1 MLAMLVLLTA
11 AAESGL
17 GAASQGAMD
26 AVEKVTD
33 ILPFPAVLFVI
44 GLVFFGTLAIS
55 RISAKLGIP
64 AILGILLLGL
74 SINIKYTLFDLSFI
88 NSLHTV
94 SLAMIL
100 FYAGLKTNVKA
111 IRGVLS
117 YGIWL
122 AVAGSILTALI
133 LAAGI
138 WFISSDTMGSIE
150 FGFSQ
155 LGFPVAMMVG
165 VAMASTDSAAIEG
178 VLEASGRSI
187 PKKLGNILEFE
198 SALNCS
204 IAVLALAVVTSIM
217 ANNITHGHGVLLR
230 DQIIELVGRLVIGLV
245 VGVAMG
251 YFSRLSIEKL
261 VTDRSQLLM
270 LGLSLALMAYGVGS
284 LAGQAGFISAFVT
297 GVFLGNNHYS
307 NALVSAESFGE
318 VMLPF
323 NEMTEIAIF
332 FIFGLISTPSMVL
345 SVLPIAFMASLI
357 LMFIARPLSL
367 LILSPL
373 SPFSGRENLLL
384 SWCGLRGAVPLAL
397 GFEGAEY
404 IPKINGIDPVVA
416 HQLLE
421 NCEGMIFSIVV
432 FNLLIQGI
440 SIPHFVRGIKVDCPA
455 DPLA

>member
-1 MLAMLVLLTA
+1 MFTLLAAAAQSPTAGGAHGAQTA
-11 AAESGL
+11 A
-17 GAASQGAMD
+17 
-26 AVEKVTD
+26 EKVTD
-33 ILPFPAVLFVI
+33 LLPFPAILLVI

-55 RISAKLGIP
+55 RISVKLGIP

-74 SINIKYTLFDLSFI
+74 AINIKYTVFDLSFI

-100 FYAGLKTNVKA
+100 FYAGLKTNAKA

-117 YGIWL
+117 FGIWL
-122 AVAGSILTALI
+122 AVGGSILTALI
-133 LAAGI
+133 LAVGI
-138 WFISSDTMGSIE
+138 WLISSDTLGGIE

-155 LGFPVAMMVG
+155 LGFPIALMVG
-165 VAMASTDSAAIEG
+165 VSMASTDSAAIEG

-187 PKKLGNILEFE
+187 PKRLGKILEFE

-204 IAVLALAVVTSIM
+204 IAVLALAVATSFM
-217 ANNITHGHGVLLR
+217 VSHVPGGHGTVLR
-230 DQIIELVGRLVIGLV
+230 SELITLAGRLVVGLIVGIG
-245 VGVAMG
+245 MG

-261 VTDRSQLLM
+261 VTDRSQVLM

-297 GVFLGNNHYS
+297 GVFLGNNKYS
-307 NALVSAESFGE
+307 NDLVSAECVSE
-318 VMLPF
+318 IMLPF

-332 FIFGLISTPSMVL
+332 FIFGLISTPAMVL
-345 SVLPIAFMASLI
+345 SVLPIAFLASLI
-357 LMFIARPLSL
+357 LMFVARPLSL
-367 LILSPL
+367 LLLSPV
-373 SPFSGRENLLL
+373 SPFSARENLLL

-404 IPKINGIDPVVA
+404 IPKMAGIDPIIA
-416 HQLLE
+416 HQLVV
-421 NCEGMIFSIVV
+421 NCEGIIFSIVV

-440 SIPHFVRGIKVDCPA
+440 SIPHLVKHIELDCPPA
-455 DPLA
+455 DQLA

>member
-1 MLAMLVLLTA
+1 MLLLLSAAAQSPPLPGAHGVHTA
-11 AAESGL
+11 A
-17 GAASQGAMD
+17 
-26 AVEKVTD
+26 EKVTD
-33 ILPFPAVLFVI
+33 ILPFSAILLVI
-44 GLVFFGTLAIS
+44 GLVFFGTLAIG
-55 RISAKLGIP
+55 RISVKLGIP

-74 SINIKYTLFDLSFI
+74 AINVKYTVFDLGFI

-111 IRGVLS
+111 IRGSLTFGV
-117 YGIWL
+117 WL

-138 WFISSDTMGSIE
+138 WFISSDTMGGIE

-155 LGFPVAMMVG
+155 LGFPIALMVG
-165 VAMASTDSAAIEG
+165 VSMASTDSAAIES
-178 VLEASGRSI
+178 VLEATGRSI
-187 PKKLGNILEFE
+187 PERLGKILEFE

-204 IAVLALAVVTSIM
+204 IAVLALAVATSFMASTVT
-217 ANNITHGHGVLLR
+217 NGHGTVLRAEMIDLA
-230 DQIIELVGRLVIGLV
+230 GRLVIGLM
-245 VGVAMG
+245 VGIGMG
-251 YFSRLSIEKL
+251 YFARLSIEKL

-297 GVFLGNNHYS
+297 GAFLGNNKYS
-307 NALVSAESFGE
+307 NDLVSPECVSE
-318 VMLPF
+318 MMLPF

-332 FIFGLISTPSMVL
+332 FIFGLISTPQMVL
-345 SVLPIAFMASLI
+345 SVLPIAFVASLI
-357 LMFIARPLSL
+357 LMFVARPLSL
-367 LILSPL
+367 AMLSPI
-373 SPFSGRENLLL
+373 SPFSAKENLLL

-404 IPKINGIDPVVA
+404 IPKIAGIDPTIA
-416 HQLLE
+416 HQLVQ
-421 NCEGMIFSIVV
+421 NCEGIIFSIVV

-440 SIPHFVRGIKVDCPA
+440 SIPHFVKRLQLDGPVA
-455 DPLA
+455 DQLA

>member
-1 MLAMLVLLTA
+1 MLLLLSA
-11 AAESGL
+11 AAQSPPL
-17 GAASQGAMD
+17 PGAHGVQAA
-26 AVEKVTD
+26 AEKVTD
-33 ILPFPAVLFVI
+33 VLPFSAILLVI
-44 GLVFFGTLAIS
+44 GLVFLGTLAIS
-55 RISAKLGIP
+55 RISVKLGIP

-74 SINIKYTLFDLSFI
+74 AINVKYTVFDLGFI

-111 IRGVLS
+111 IRGSLTFGV
-117 YGIWL
+117 WL

-138 WFISSDTMGSIE
+138 WFISSDTMGGIE

-155 LGFPVAMMVG
+155 LGFPIALMVG
-165 VAMASTDSAAIEG
+165 VSMASTDSAAIES
-178 VLEASGRSI
+178 VLEATGRSI
-187 PKKLGNILEFE
+187 PDRLGKILEFE

-204 IAVLALAVVTSIM
+204 IAVLALAVATSFMASTVT
-217 ANNITHGHGVLLR
+217 NGHGTVLRAEMIDLA
-230 DQIIELVGRLVIGLV
+230 GRLVIGLM
-245 VGVAMG
+245 VGIGMG
-251 YFSRLSIEKL
+251 YFARLSIEKL

-297 GVFLGNNHYS
+297 GAFLGNNKYS
-307 NALVSAESFGE
+307 NDLVSPECVSE
-318 VMLPF
+318 MMLPF

-332 FIFGLISTPSMVL
+332 FIFGLISTPQMVL
-345 SVLPIAFMASLI
+345 SVLPIAFVASLI
-357 LMFIARPLSL
+357 LMFVARPLSL
-367 LILSPL
+367 AMLSPI
-373 SPFSGRENLLL
+373 SPFSAKENLLL

-404 IPKINGIDPVVA
+404 IPKIAGIDPIIA
-416 HQLLE
+416 HELVQ
-421 NCEGMIFSIVV
+421 NCEGIIFSIVV

-440 SIPHFVRGIKVDCPA
+440 TIPHFVKRLHLEG
-455 DPLA
+455 PLADQLA

>member
-1 MLAMLVLLTA
+1 MLFLLAA
-11 AAESGL
+11 AAESLPTG
-17 GAASQGAMD
+17 GAHGAQT
-26 AVEKVTD
+26 AAEKVTD
-33 ILPFPAVLFVI
+33 LLPFPVTLLVI

-55 RISAKLGIP
+55 RISVKLGIP

-74 SINIKYTLFDLSFI
+74 AINIKYTVFDPGFI

-111 IRGVLS
+111 IRGFLTF
-117 YGIWL
+117 GIWL

-133 LAAGI
+133 LAVGI
-138 WFISSDTMGSIE
+138 WFISSDTMGELE

-155 LGFPVAMMVG
+155 LGFPIALMVG
-165 VAMASTDSAAIEG
+165 VSMASTDSAAIEG

-187 PKKLGNILEFE
+187 PKRLGKILEFE
-198 SALNCS
+198 SALNSS
-204 IAVLALAVVTSIM
+204 IAVLALAVATSFM
-217 ANNITHGHGVLLR
+217 LSHITGGHGSILR
-230 DQIIELVGRLVIGLV
+230 AELITLAGRLVVGLIVGIG
-245 VGVAMG
+245 MG

-261 VTDRSQLLM
+261 VTDRSQVLM

-297 GVFLGNNHYS
+297 GVFLGNNQYS
-307 NALVSAESFGE
+307 NNLVSAECVSE
-318 VMLPF
+318 IMLPF

-332 FIFGLISTPSMVL
+332 FIFGLISTPTMVL
-345 SVLPIAFMASLI
+345 SVLPTAFLTSLI
-357 LMFIARPLSL
+357 LMFVARPLSL
-367 LILSPL
+367 LLLSPL
-373 SPFSGRENLLL
+373 SPFPVKETLLL

-404 IPKINGIDPVVA
+404 IPKMTGIDPIIA
-416 HQLLE
+416 HQLVQ
-421 NCEGMIFSIVV
+421 NCEGIIFSVVV

-440 SIPHFVRGIKVDCPA
+440 SIPHFVKQLQLDCSPT
-455 DPLA
+455 DQLA

>member
-1 MLAMLVLLTA
+1 MLSLLA
-11 AAESGL
+11 AAAQSPPEASSL
-17 GAASQGAMD
+17 GAQ
-26 AVEKVTD
+26 AVAEKVTD
-33 ILPFPAVLFVI
+33 ILPFPAILLVI

-74 SINIKYTLFDLSFI
+74 SINIKYTVFDLGFI

-117 YGIWL
+117 FGIWL
-122 AVAGSILTALI
+122 AVAGSLLTALI

-138 WFISSDTMGSIE
+138 WFIASDTMGQID

-155 LGFPVAMMVG
+155 LGFPVALLVG
-165 VAMASTDSAAIEG
+165 VSMASTDSAAIEG

-204 IAVLALAVVTSIM
+204 IAVLALTVVISIM
-217 ANNITHGHGVLLR
+217 ASNITHGHGIILR
-230 DQIIELVGRLVIGLV
+230 TEIIALAGRLVIGLI
-245 VGVAMG
+245 VGLGMG
-251 YFSRLSIEKL
+251 YFSKISIEKL
-261 VTDRSQLLM
+261 VTDRSQVLM

-297 GVFLGNNHYS
+297 GMFLGNNKYT
-307 NALVSAESFGE
+307 NNLVSAESVSE
-318 VMLPF
+318 IMLPF
-323 NEMTEIAIF
+323 NEMTEISIF

-357 LMFIARPLSL
+357 LMFVARPLSL

-373 SPFSGRENLLL
+373 SPFTAKENLLL

-404 IPKINGIDPVVA
+404 IPKITGIDPVIA

-432 FNLLIQGI
+432 LNLLIQGI
-440 SIPHFVRGIKVDCPA
+440 SISHIVKKLKLDCPL
-455 DPLA
+455 DQLA

>member
-1 MLAMLVLLTA
+1 MLFLLAA
-11 AAESGL
+11 AAESLPTG
-17 GAASQGAMD
+17 GAHGAQT
-26 AVEKVTD
+26 AAEKVTD
-33 ILPFPAVLFVI
+33 LLPFPVTLLVI

-55 RISAKLGIP
+55 RISVKLGIP

-74 SINIKYTLFDLSFI
+74 AINIKYTVFDPGFI

-111 IRGVLS
+111 IRGFLS
-117 YGIWL
+117 FGIWL

-133 LAAGI
+133 LAFGI
-138 WFISSDTMGSIE
+138 WFISSDTMGKLE

-155 LGFPVAMMVG
+155 LGFPIALMVG
-165 VAMASTDSAAIEG
+165 VSMASTDSAAIEG

-187 PKKLGNILEFE
+187 PKRLGKILEFE
-198 SALNCS
+198 SALNSS
-204 IAVLALAVVTSIM
+204 IAVLALAVATSFMLSHVTG
-217 ANNITHGHGVLLR
+217 GHGTILR
-230 DQIIELVGRLVIGLV
+230 AELITLAGRLVVGLIVGIG
-245 VGVAMG
+245 MG

-261 VTDRSQLLM
+261 VTDRSQVLM

-297 GVFLGNNHYS
+297 GVFLGNNQYS
-307 NALVSAESFGE
+307 NNLVSAECVSE
-318 VMLPF
+318 IMLPF

-332 FIFGLISTPSMVL
+332 FIFGLISTPTMVL
-345 SVLPIAFMASLI
+345 SVLPTAFLTSLI
-357 LMFIARPLSL
+357 LMFVARPLSL
-367 LILSPL
+367 LLLSPL
-373 SPFSGRENLLL
+373 SPFSVKENLLL

-404 IPKINGIDPVVA
+404 IPKMTGIDPIMA
-416 HQLLE
+416 HQLVQ
-421 NCEGMIFSIVV
+421 NCEGIIFSVVV

-440 SIPHFVRGIKVDCPA
+440 SIPHFVKQIQLDCPPT
-455 DPLA
+455 DQLA

>member
-1 MLAMLVLLTA
+1 MLILLA
-11 AAESGL
+11 AAAKSVQAAGSD
-17 GAASQGAMD
+17 GAA
-26 AVEKVTD
+26 AVAEKMTD
-33 ILPFPAVLFVI
+33 VLPFPAILLVI

-55 RISAKLGIP
+55 RISSKLGIP

-74 SINIKYTLFDLSFI
+74 SINVKYTVFDMGFI

-111 IRGVLS
+111 IRGFLS
-117 YGIWL
+117 FGVWL
-122 AVAGSILTALI
+122 AVAGSMLTAVI
-133 LAAGI
+133 LGLGV
-138 WFISSDTMGSIE
+138 WFISSETLGSLD

-155 LGFPVAMMVG
+155 LGFPIALMVG
-165 VAMASTDSAAIEG
+165 VSMASTDSAAIEG

-187 PKKLGNILEFE
+187 PKKLGKILEFE

-217 ANNITHGHGVLLR
+217 ASNITTGHHVILR
-230 DQIIELVGRLVIGLV
+230 TEIIELAGRLVVGLI
-245 VGVAMG
+245 VGVGMG
-251 YFSRLSIEKL
+251 YFSKLSIEKL
-261 VTDRSQLLM
+261 VTDRSQVLM

-297 GVFLGNNHYS
+297 GVFLGNNKYT
-307 NALVSAESFGE
+307 NNLVSAECITE
-318 VMLPF
+318 TMLPF

-332 FIFGLISTPSMVL
+332 FIFGLISTPAMVL
-345 SVLPIAFMASLI
+345 SVLPIAFVASMI
-357 LMFIARPLSL
+357 LMLVARPLSL
-367 LILSPL
+367 LILSPI
-373 SPFSGRENLLL
+373 SPFNPRENLLL

-404 IPKINGIDPVVA
+404 IPKITGIDPIIA
-416 HQLLE
+416 HQLVG
-421 NCEGMIFSIVV
+421 NCEGIIFSIVV

-440 SIPHFVRGIKVDCPA
+440 SIPNFVRKLKLDCPA
-455 DPLA
+455 AEQPA

>member
-1 MLAMLVLLTA
+1 MLLLLATA
-11 AAESGL
+11 ALSPPSA
-17 GAASQGAMD
+17 GANGAQI
-26 AVEKVTD
+26 AAEKVTD
-33 ILPFPAVLFVI
+33 VLPFPAILLVI

-55 RISAKLGIP
+55 RISSKLGIP

-74 SINIKYTLFDLSFI
+74 AINVKYTVFGIGFI

-111 IRGVLS
+111 IRGFLS
-117 YGIWL
+117 FGAWL

-138 WFISSDTMGSIE
+138 WFISSDTLGGIE

-155 LGFPVAMMVG
+155 LGFPIALMVG
-165 VAMASTDSAAIEG
+165 VSMASTDSAAIAG
-178 VLEASGRSI
+178 VIEASGHSI
-187 PKKLGNILEFE
+187 PKRLGKILEFE

-204 IAVLALAVVTSIM
+204 IAVLALAAVTSIM
-217 ANNITHGHGVLLR
+217 ASNMSTGNGVILR
-230 DQIIELVGRLVIGLV
+230 TELIELAGRLVVGLI
-245 VGVAMG
+245 VGVGMG
-251 YFSRLSIEKL
+251 YFSKLSIEKL
-261 VTDRSQLLM
+261 VTDRSQVLM

-284 LAGQAGFISAFVT
+284 LAGHAGFFSAFVT
-297 GVFLGNNHYS
+297 GVFLGNNKYS
-307 NALVSAESFGE
+307 NDLVSAESVSE
-318 VMLPF
+318 IMLPF

-345 SVLPIAFMASLI
+345 SVLPIALLASLI
-357 LMFIARPLSL
+357 LMFVARPLSL

-373 SPFSGRENLLL
+373 SPFNPRENLLL

-404 IPKINGIDPVVA
+404 IPKIVGIDPIIA
-416 HQLLE
+416 HQLAS
-421 NCEGMIFSIVV
+421 NCVGIIFSIVV

-440 SIPHFVRGIKVDCPA
+440 TIPHFVQRLRLD
-455 DPLA
+455 DPLTDQLA

>member
-1 MLAMLVLLTA
+1 MLFLLAA
-11 AAESGL
+11 AAESLPTG
-17 GAASQGAMD
+17 GAHGAQT
-26 AVEKVTD
+26 AAEKVTD
-33 ILPFPAVLFVI
+33 LLPFPVTLLVI

-55 RISAKLGIP
+55 RISVKLGIP

-74 SINIKYTLFDLSFI
+74 AINIKYTVFDPGFI

-111 IRGVLS
+111 IRGFLS
-117 YGIWL
+117 FGIWL

-133 LAAGI
+133 LAVGI
-138 WFISSDTMGSIE
+138 WFISSDTMGELE

-155 LGFPVAMMVG
+155 LGFPIALMVG
-165 VAMASTDSAAIEG
+165 VSMASTDSAAIEG

-187 PKKLGNILEFE
+187 PKRLGKILEFE
-198 SALNCS
+198 SALNSS
-204 IAVLALAVVTSIM
+204 IAVLALAVATSFM
-217 ANNITHGHGVLLR
+217 LSHITGGHGSILR
-230 DQIIELVGRLVIGLV
+230 AELITLAGRLVVGLIVGIG
-245 VGVAMG
+245 MG

-261 VTDRSQLLM
+261 VTDRSQVLM

-297 GVFLGNNHYS
+297 GVFLGNNQYS
-307 NALVSAESFGE
+307 NNLVSAECVSE
-318 VMLPF
+318 IMLPF

-332 FIFGLISTPSMVL
+332 FIFGLISTPTMVL
-345 SVLPIAFMASLI
+345 SVLPTAFLTSLI
-357 LMFIARPLSL
+357 LMFVARPLSL
-367 LILSPL
+367 LLLSPL
-373 SPFSGRENLLL
+373 SPFSVKENLLL

-404 IPKINGIDPVVA
+404 IPKMTGIDPIMA
-416 HQLLE
+416 HQLVQ
-421 NCEGMIFSIVV
+421 NCEGIIFSVVV

-440 SIPHFVRGIKVDCPA
+440 SIPHFVKQIQLDCPPT
-455 DPLA
+455 DQLA

>member
-1 MLAMLVLLTA
+1 MLLLLTA
-11 AAESGL
+11 AAESAPAVESH
-17 GAASQGAMD
+17 GAVAA
-26 AVEKVTD
+26 AEKVTD
-33 ILPFPAVLFVI
+33 VLPFPAILFVI

-74 SINIKYTLFDLSFI
+74 SINIKYTVFDMGFI

-111 IRGVLS
+111 IRGFLS
-117 YGIWL
+117 FGIWL

-138 WFISSDTMGSIE
+138 WFISSDTMGTIE

-178 VLEASGRSI
+178 VIEASGRSI
-187 PKKLGNILEFE
+187 PKKLGKILQFE
-198 SALNCS
+198 SAVNCS

-217 ANNITHGHGVLLR
+217 ASNITNGHGVVLR
-230 DQIIELVGRLVIGLV
+230 NEIIELAGRLVVGLV
-245 VGVAMG
+245 VGVGMG

-284 LAGQAGFISAFVT
+284 LAGKAGFISAFIT
-297 GVFLGNNHYS
+297 GVFLGNNHYT
-307 NALVSAESFGE
+307 NKLVSAECISE

-323 NEMTEIAIF
+323 NEMTEISIF

-345 SVLPIAFMASLI
+345 SVLPIAFLANLV

-373 SPFSGRENLLL
+373 SPFSARENLLL

-404 IPKINGIDPVVA
+404 IPKITGIDPILA
-416 HQLLE
+416 HKLLE

-440 SIPHFVRGIKVDCPA
+440 SIPHLVKTFKLDCPA
-455 DPLA
+455 DQLA

>member
-1 MLAMLVLLTA
+1 MLLLSA
-11 AAESGL
+11 AAQSPPL
-17 GAASQGAMD
+17 PGAHGVQAA
-26 AVEKVTD
+26 AEKVTD
-33 ILPFPAVLFVI
+33 VLPFSAILLVI
-44 GLVFFGTLAIS
+44 GLVFLGTLAIS
-55 RISAKLGIP
+55 RISVKLGIP

-74 SINIKYTLFDLSFI
+74 AINVKYTVFDLGFI

-111 IRGVLS
+111 IRGSLTFGV
-117 YGIWL
+117 WL

-138 WFISSDTMGSIE
+138 WFISSDTMGGIE

-155 LGFPVAMMVG
+155 LGFPIALMVG
-165 VAMASTDSAAIEG
+165 VSMASTDSAAIES
-178 VLEASGRSI
+178 VLEATGRSI
-187 PKKLGNILEFE
+187 PDRLGKILEFE

-204 IAVLALAVVTSIM
+204 IAVLALAVATSFMASTVT
-217 ANNITHGHGVLLR
+217 NGHGTVLRAEMIDLA
-230 DQIIELVGRLVIGLV
+230 GRLVIGLM
-245 VGVAMG
+245 VGIGMG
-251 YFSRLSIEKL
+251 YFARLSIEKL

-297 GVFLGNNHYS
+297 GAFLGNNKYS
-307 NALVSAESFGE
+307 NDLVSPECVSE
-318 VMLPF
+318 MMLPF

-332 FIFGLISTPSMVL
+332 FIFGLISTPQMVL
-345 SVLPIAFMASLI
+345 SVLPIAFVASLI
-357 LMFIARPLSL
+357 LMFVARPLSL
-367 LILSPL
+367 AMLSPI
-373 SPFSGRENLLL
+373 SPFSAKENLLL

-404 IPKINGIDPVVA
+404 IPKIAGIDPTIA
-416 HQLLE
+416 HQLVQ
-421 NCEGMIFSIVV
+421 NCEGIIFSIVV

-440 SIPHFVRGIKVDCPA
+440 SIPHFVKRLQLDGPVA
-455 DPLA
+455 DQLA

>member
-1 MLAMLVLLTA
+1 MLFLLAA
-11 AAESGL
+11 AAESLPTG
-17 GAASQGAMD
+17 GAHGAQT
-26 AVEKVTD
+26 AAEKVTD
-33 ILPFPAVLFVI
+33 LLPFPVTLLVI

-55 RISAKLGIP
+55 RISVKLGIP

-74 SINIKYTLFDLSFI
+74 AINIKYTVFDPGFI

-111 IRGVLS
+111 IRGFLS
-117 YGIWL
+117 FGIWL

-133 LAAGI
+133 LAVGI
-138 WFISSDTMGSIE
+138 WFISSDTMGELE

-155 LGFPVAMMVG
+155 LGFPIALMVG
-165 VAMASTDSAAIEG
+165 VSMASTDSAAIEG

-187 PKKLGNILEFE
+187 PKRLGKILEFE
-198 SALNCS
+198 SALNSS
-204 IAVLALAVVTSIM
+204 IAVLALAVATSFMLSHVTG
-217 ANNITHGHGVLLR
+217 GHGTILR
-230 DQIIELVGRLVIGLV
+230 AELITLAGRLVVGLIVGIG
-245 VGVAMG
+245 MG

-261 VTDRSQLLM
+261 VTDRSQVLM

-297 GVFLGNNHYS
+297 GVFLGNNQYS
-307 NALVSAESFGE
+307 NNLVSAECVSE
-318 VMLPF
+318 IMLPF

-332 FIFGLISTPSMVL
+332 FIFGLISTPTMVL
-345 SVLPIAFMASLI
+345 SVLPTAFLTSLI
-357 LMFIARPLSL
+357 LMFVARPLSL
-367 LILSPL
+367 LLLSPL
-373 SPFSGRENLLL
+373 SPFPVKETLLL

-404 IPKINGIDPVVA
+404 IPKMTGIDPIIA
-416 HQLLE
+416 HQLVQ
-421 NCEGMIFSIVV
+421 NCEGIIFSVVV

-440 SIPHFVRGIKVDCPA
+440 SIPHFVKQLQLDCSPT
-455 DPLA
+455 DQLA

>member
-1 MLAMLVLLTA
+1 MLFLLSAAAQSPPIPGTHGVQTA
-11 AAESGL
+11 A
-17 GAASQGAMD
+17 
-26 AVEKVTD
+26 EKVTE
-33 ILPFPAVLFVI
+33 ILPFSAILLVI

-55 RISAKLGIP
+55 RISVKLGIP

-74 SINIKYTLFDLSFI
+74 AINVKYTVFDLGFI

-111 IRGVLS
+111 IRGSLTF
-117 YGIWL
+117 GIWL

-138 WFISSDTMGSIE
+138 WFISSDTMGGIE

-155 LGFPVAMMVG
+155 LGFPIALMVG
-165 VAMASTDSAAIEG
+165 VSMASTDSAAIES
-178 VLEASGRSI
+178 VLAATGRSI
-187 PKKLGNILEFE
+187 PKRLGKILEFE

-204 IAVLALAVVTSIM
+204 IAVLALAVATSFM
-217 ANNITHGHGVLLR
+217 ASTVTHGHGTVLR
-230 DQIIELVGRLVIGLV
+230 AEIIALAGRLVIGLV
-245 VGVAMG
+245 VGIGMG

-270 LGLSLALMAYGVGS
+270 LGLSLALMSYGVGS

-297 GVFLGNNHYS
+297 GVFLGNNKYS
-307 NALVSAESFGE
+307 NELVSPECVSE
-318 VMLPF
+318 IMLPF

-332 FIFGLISTPSMVL
+332 FIFGLISTPQMVL
-345 SVLPIAFMASLI
+345 SVLPIAFLASLI
-357 LMFIARPLSL
+357 LMFVARPLSL
-367 LILSPL
+367 FMLSPI
-373 SPFSGRENLLL
+373 SPFSARENLLL

-404 IPKINGIDPVVA
+404 IPKISGIDPTIA
-416 HQLLE
+416 HQLVQ
-421 NCEGMIFSIVV
+421 NCEGIIFSIVV

-440 SIPHFVRGIKVDCPA
+440 SIPHFVKKLRLD
-455 DPLA
+455 DPLADQLA